1 MNGLVLGMAMLMAST
16 AAPPALQT
24 PYQRVLPSAF
34 TFVPADDE
42 AGPRSSLRLLSEP
55 SRPVWNRASD
65 QAAQPSTR
73 KRFNRTDRIIAV
85 AAGVCVGWIAG
96 GVVGYK
102 LTDNPGNPDD
112 DTSGLRG
119 VIIGAPIGAA
129 IGAVLGYRLTK

>member
-1 MNGLVLGMAMLMAST
+1 MNGFVLGMAMLVSST
-16 AAPPALQT
+16 AAPPPLET
-24 PYQRVLPSAF
+24 SHQRVLPSAF
-34 TFVPADDE
+34 TFDL
-42 AGPRSSLRLLSEP
+42 AGDAAGA
-55 SRPVWNRASD
+55 RPVWKRASY

-129 IGAVLGYRLTK
+129 IGAILGYRLTK